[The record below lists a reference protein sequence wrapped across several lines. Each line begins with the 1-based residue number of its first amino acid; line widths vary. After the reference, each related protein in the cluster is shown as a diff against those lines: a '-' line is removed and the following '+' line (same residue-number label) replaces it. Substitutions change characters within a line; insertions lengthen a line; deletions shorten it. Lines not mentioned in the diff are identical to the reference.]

1 MTQQE
6 LFSRMII
13 RFATTNSLNLGALA
27 ELIGV
32 DTKTVAK
39 WMSGELVPHASIQKP
54 IEEILKGTASDSA
67 NNSGG

>member
-6 LFSRMII
+6 LFRRMII
-13 RFATTNSLNLGALA
+13 RFATSNSLNLGAVA

-39 WMSGELVPHASIQKP
+39 WMSGELVPHSSIRGP
-54 IEEILKGTASDSA
+54 IEEILKGTDSNSA
-67 NNSGG
+67 NNSDS